1 MSGHFSFLLGT
12 LNLNEI
18 RLIDNKITSSPIK
31 RYLGFLCF
39 RYCPLFYGFD
49 GRPNLLW
56 ISQSLSSKGKK
67 KAKQRDKSTNSTT
80 HNLIVPELL
89 FIECLLCTKYSCKNQ
104 GCNTKK
110 IDKRKKAPALRWIP
124 IHQMR
129 NKHNKSVNKHKMINL
144 KMMQKI

>member
-31 RYLGFLCF
+31 RSLGFLCS

-67 KAKQRDKSTNSTT
+67 KAKQRDKSPQIQQHTISFFLNCYLLNVYYVPS
-80 HNLIVPELL
+80 IVVR
-89 FIECLLCTKYSCKNQ
+89 IKDATQ
-104 GCNTKK
+104 KK
-110 IDKRKKAPALRWIP
+110 
-124 IHQMR
+124 
-129 NKHNKSVNKHKMINL
+129 
-144 KMMQKI
+144 